1 MQTVVVL
8 GMHKSGTSLVA
19 EMLHH
24 SGVEMIEALR
34 GVSYDKGE
42 KYERDETSEINKA
55 LLKAEGLYSLEVRR
69 KLELASVDPELTGR
83 ARRFVEA
90 MAKRGADWGFKDPR
104 TCLTWEFWKPLLPEH
119 KLICIFRN
127 VDEVHHRYRWR
138 GRFFGLR
145 ALDAWYR
152 YNMAMLEAYEAAP
165 AGSRML
171 IDYHELMDR
180 ADGVAALSDFLG
192 RAVEDRRNPQMRRTK
207 GKADM
212 RTNWDAVL
220 YRLLTGKN
228 VWKLNRR
235 LRALAQAARQSV
247 PSS

>member
-1 MQTVVVL
+1 MQPVVVL

-24 SGVEMIEALR
+24 SGVEMIESLR

-42 KYERDETSEINKA
+42 KYERDETSAINKA
-55 LLKAEGLYSLEVRR
+55 LLKAEDLYSLDVRR
-69 KLELASVDPELTGR
+69 KLEPEGVDPSLEER
-83 ARRFVEA
+83 AREFVASKGGRE
-90 MAKRGADWGFKDPR
+90 GDWGFKDPR
-104 TCLTWEFWKPLLPEH
+104 TCLTWDFWKPLLPPH

-152 YNMAMLEAYEAAP
+152 YNVAMLEAYEAAP
-165 AGSRML
+165 QSSRML
-171 IDYHELMDR
+171 LDYHDLMERPDEVQR
-180 ADGVAALSDFLG
+180 LSLFLG
-192 RAVEDRRNPQMRRTK
+192 RTVEDRRNPEMRRTTR
-207 GKADM
+207 KADA
-212 RTNWDAVL
+212 RTKRDALL
-220 YRLLTGKN
+220 YRLLTGKD

-235 LRALAQAARQSV
+235 LRELARG
-247 PSS
+247 